1 LIRLDGVCF
10 TRAGRTVLD
19 QVTLAANSGELVVLE
34 GARAAGKSAL
44 LAIAAAR
51 LAPDAGTVW
60 ISDRNLGDLQRS
72 SLPLVRRNI
81 SYLPPA
87 PPFADEDS
95 VLDNVMLPL
104 AVRGW
109 EVDASET
116 GALRALFMLGLDDR
130 RAVRVAALSAG
141 ERQLV
146 ALARALAGAPAVM
159 VLDEPAAGLGD
170 EDRERVVAALAAA
183 RADGSAVL
191 CATSD
196 TGFAGALVQRGA
208 RRVRLERGRASGG
221 LPGLS
226 LLVPRSSEEPEP
238 TIVEVRRQGAS

>member
-10 TRAGRTVLD
+10 TRGGKTVLD
-19 QVTLAANSGELVVLE
+19 QVTLAANSAELMVVE
-34 GARAAGKSAL
+34 GARAAGKSVL

-51 LAPDAGTVW
+51 LAPDSGAVW
-60 ISDRNLGDLQRS
+60 ISDRNLGDLQRA
-72 SLPLVRRNI
+72 SLPLVQRNI
-81 SYLPPA
+81 SYLPAA
-87 PPFADEDS
+87 PPFVDEDS

-109 EVDASET
+109 QVDASET

-130 RAVRVAALSAG
+130 RAVPVASLSAG

-159 VLDEPAAGLGD
+159 ILDEPAAGLGAD
-170 EDRERVVAALAAA
+170 DRDRVAAALAAA
-183 RADGSAVL
+183 RADGTAVL

-196 TGFAGALVQRGA
+196 ADFAHVLAQRSA
-208 RRVRLERGRASGG
+208 RKVRLENGRLSGG
-221 LPGLS
+221 LPGIS
-226 LLVPRSSEEPEP
+226 LVPRASSPMTVAAEA
-238 TIVEVRRQGAS
+238 RRQGAS

>member
-1 LIRLDGVCF
+1 M
-10 TRAGRTVLD
+10 LD
-19 QVTLAANSGELVVLE
+19 QVTLAANSAELVVVE
-34 GARAAGKSAL
+34 GPRAAGKSVL

-51 LAPDAGTVW
+51 LSPDSGTVW
-60 ISDRNLGDLQRS
+60 ISDRKLGDLQRS

-81 SYLPPA
+81 AYLPPA
-87 PPFADEDS
+87 PAFLDEDS

-130 RAVRVAALSAG
+130 RGATVASLSAG

-146 ALARALAGAPAVM
+146 ALARAMTGAPAVM
-159 VLDEPAAGLGD
+159 ILDEPAAGLD
-170 EDRERVVAALAAA
+170 ADDRDRVVAALAAA
-183 RADGSAVL
+183 RADGTAVL

-196 TGFAGALVQRGA
+196 AAFAQTLAQRNA
-208 RRVRLERGRASGG
+208 RRVRLESGRLSGG
-221 LPGLS
+221 LPGIS
-226 LLVPRSSEEPEP
+226 LVPRLSSSSSELPVFGEA
-238 TIVEVRRQGAS
+238 RRQGSS